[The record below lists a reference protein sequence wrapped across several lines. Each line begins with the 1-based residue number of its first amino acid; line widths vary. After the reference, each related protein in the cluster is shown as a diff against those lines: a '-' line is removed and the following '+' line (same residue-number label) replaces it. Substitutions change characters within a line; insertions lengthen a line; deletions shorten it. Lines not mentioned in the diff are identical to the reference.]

1 MRKFNEIEA
10 WVFDLDNTLYPLHHN
25 LFEQVDKRMT
35 AFIQDALDVDR
46 DQAYFLQKSYLRE
59 FGTSLA
65 GLMKRHGM
73 KPDNFL
79 EFVHDID
86 VSVLT
91 PDPALHDA
99 IAALPGRKFIF
110 TNGTTRHA
118 ENVAN
123 RLGVMGLFEDVFDIV
138 AANYIPKPNADI
150 YPAMLERFNISA
162 DKSAFFE
169 DMARNLAPA
178 HELGM
183 TTVLVQDTQADAQ
196 ARAAAHIGDQ
206 QTDSSFIHH
215 ATDDLTGFLTSIGK
229 LHNNG

>member
-35 AFIQDALDVDR
+35 AFIQDALEVDR
-46 DQAYFLQKSYLRE
+46 DQAYFLQKLFAE

-99 IAALPGRKFIF
+99 IAALPGRKFISPMAQ
-110 TNGTTRHA
+110 RA
-118 ENVAN
+118 
-123 RLGVMGLFEDVFDIV
+123 M
-138 AANYIPKPNADI
+138 PKMSP
-150 YPAMLERFNISA
+150 
-162 DKSAFFE
+162 
-169 DMARNLAPA
+169 
-178 HELGM
+178 
-183 TTVLVQDTQADAQ
+183 
-196 ARAAAHIGDQ
+196 
-206 QTDSSFIHH
+206 
-215 ATDDLTGFLTSIGK
+215 TGWA
-229 LHNNG
+229 

>member
-183 TTVLVQDTQADAQ
+183 TTVLVQDAQADANRRKPPPIL
-196 ARAAAHIGDQ
+196 ATSKPIAALFTTPPMI
-206 QTDSSFIHH
+206 
-215 ATDDLTGFLTSIGK
+215 
-229 LHNNG
+229 